1 MTRTD
6 PNVPAGDDSIVLVR
20 DAAGEPYGLTVAGE
34 SYRLRPVPGLRP
46 REDQTF
52 EVLRMGRGPT
62 PAA

>member
-1 MTRTD
+1 MQTD
-6 PNVPAGDDSIVLVR
+6 VNALARDLSIVLVR
-20 DAAGEPYGLTVAGE
+20 DAAGEPYGLTVEGK
-34 SYRLRPVPGLRP
+34 SYRLRPVPSLRL